1 MAEFFRKVGLDDV
14 VEAVGGEC
22 LLLDANARAD
32 QLPGC
37 GDRVRKDSRLV
48 PPEGAGEVLMTRNT
62 ALLIVNMQLSVYAS
76 SP

>member
-1 MAEFFRKVGLDDV
+1 MAEFGGQVFLDDV
-14 VEAVGGEC
+14 VEAVSGEC

-48 PPEGAGEVLMTRNT
+48 PLERVGEVLMTRNM
-62 ALLIVNMQLSVYAS
+62 ALLIVNMHLSVYVS
-76 SP
+76 RP